1 MTETHDAGG
10 TLLVGFVLFPGY
22 TALDLI
28 GPHEVLVRSR
38 SRCILIART
47 RESVTSNNGIR
58 ISPDMTFRD
67 CPELD
72 VLVVPGGPGQE
83 HAMNDE
89 ELIAFIAHQTAGVT
103 WIASVC
109 TGALLLA
116 RTGVLTG
123 RRATTHWLAMEELA
137 RFGAVPVRERV
148 VWDGRI
154 VTAAGVS
161 AGIDLALSLTAAMYG
176 PTEAQRIQLA
186 IEYDPAPPFDAG
198 APEKAPNELV
208 QQLRGSS
215 RFALKPA

>member
-1 MTETHDAGG
+1 MTETHDPGG
-10 TLLVGFVLFPGY
+10 TLLVGFVLFAGY

-67 CPELD
+67 CQELD

-89 ELIAFIAHQTAGVT
+89 ELIAFIARQNTGVK

-116 RTGVLTG
+116 RAGVLTG

-148 VWDGRI
+148 VWDGPI

-186 IEYDPAPPFDAG
+186 IEYDPEPPFDAG
-198 APEKAPNELV
+198 APGKAPKELV

-215 RFALKPA
+215 RFAPKPA